1 MGQWWPIVRRIP
13 LLFLWASVPVLSGAL
28 PRADPALQARLQ
40 RSMDGL
46 GLESL
51 VAGRKLSVSLL
62 DLSDPDEERYASVND
77 RQIMYAASLPKLGIL
92 LGAFQ
97 AIHDGLL
104 GRTSAVDASLT
115 RMIRQSS
122 NSDASRIIQL
132 LGYDFIARTLS
143 SARYRLYDP
152 EAEGGMWV
160 GKSYGP
166 SGLRSHVEFWR
177 PEPISGE
184 WHATN
189 SLQVTRFFWLLSRGD
204 LVGRRDCDSMKRILS
219 QSNGPEYFAHRLR
232 LEGVRTIYRKSGV
245 FGDIYCDAALVE
257 HQHKRYVAVAMV
269 NDASGPA
276 ILTKLIRELNY
287 LIM

>member
-1 MGQWWPIVRRIP
+1 MGE
-13 LLFLWASVPVLSGAL
+13 
-28 PRADPALQARLQ
+28 
-40 RSMDGL
+40 L

-51 VAGRKLSVSLL
+51 IGERRLSVSLL
-62 DLSDPDEERYASVND
+62 DLSGPDEERYASVND

-92 LGAFQ
+92 LSAFQ
-97 AIHDGLL
+97 AMQDGLL
-104 GRTSAVDASLT
+104 GHTAAVDASIT

-122 NSDASRIIQL
+122 NTDASRIIQL
-132 LGYDFIARTLS
+132 LGYNFIASTLS

-152 EAEGGMWV
+152 DAGGGMWV

-189 SLQVTRFFWLLSRGD
+189 SLQVARFFWLLSRGD
-204 LVGRRDCDSMKRILS
+204 LVGNRSCDSMRRILGRS
-219 QSNGPEYFAHRLR
+219 EGPEYFAPRLR
-232 LEGVRTIYRKSGV
+232 EEGVRFIYRKSGV
-245 FGDIYCDAALVE
+245 FGDIFCDAALVE
-257 HQHKRYVAVAMV
+257 HQDKRYVAVAMV
-269 NDASGPA
+269 NHAGGPA
-276 ILTKLIRELNY
+276 ILTKLIRELHR